1 MQSSQQGI
9 VRAPKRFLQKHGAWG
24 AYITS
29 IKSPF
34 MDRGLLFMM
43 PTIGSVIDIRIFDE
57 FGGEVDRKMEIEGIF
72 SWFRFDQ
79 KGLRIL
85 RDLITSEIPKES
97 CLQPVYVAVAEYL
110 NNDDKRCLKIV
121 FLDEKNAAVLW
132 DDSDDELVCVNYYYY
147 TQYTVAIFFHLPFI
161 ILLYAQ

>member
-132 DDSDDELVCVNYYYY
+132 DDSDDELVCVNYY
-147 TQYTVAIFFHLPFI
+147 TQYTVVSTAIGH
-161 ILLYAQ
+161 